1 MFSSQEIV
9 RGFVCQSLLV
19 FPPIFDLEIAWGTTK
34 KSTKYTSIYTFHP
47 CWKNWWWK
55 WGQGWK
61 KLLKFQSI
69 QKDCK
74 PQSLS
79 LFLFLSLS
87 LDQNKPANQYPTHEE
102 WMVDGQKTL
111 FYLVLVPYLTTVVSS
126 VSIFSC
132 LQANNALGP
141 VIFYLRNFLF
151 LSFWQKNKKV
161 FEKII

>member
-1 MFSSQEIV
+1 
-9 RGFVCQSLLV
+9 
-19 FPPIFDLEIAWGTTK
+19 
-34 KSTKYTSIYTFHP
+34 
-47 CWKNWWWK
+47 
-55 WGQGWK
+55 
-61 KLLKFQSI
+61 
-69 QKDCK
+69 
-74 PQSLS
+74 
-79 LFLFLSLS
+79 
-87 LDQNKPANQYPTHEE
+87 
-102 WMVDGQKTL
+102 MVDGQKTL